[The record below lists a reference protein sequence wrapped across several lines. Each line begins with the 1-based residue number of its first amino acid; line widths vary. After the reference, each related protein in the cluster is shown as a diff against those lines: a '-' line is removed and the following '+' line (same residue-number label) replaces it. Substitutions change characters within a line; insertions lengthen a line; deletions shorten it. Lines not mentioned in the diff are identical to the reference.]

1 MKIKLFSSAFFIM
14 LFLLSNNINA
24 QVEKYGK
31 DSVESVKNLSLFSVY
46 FKQKSYDDALK
57 PWRYCFKEAPAIHLA
72 IYVNGATIIKNVVEK
87 NEKNPA
93 MYDAYVDTLMMV
105 YDNRIK
111 YFGNEKNGKGYI
123 LGRKGI
129 DLLRY
134 RKEAVEEAYGY
145 LKESAKLEGAKTEE
159 PVAVTFMQASRQM
172 LTLGK
177 ITNADMAENFMMVN
191 ENLEKAL
198 AVEAKEEGKAKIKT
212 AISNCEII
220 FSESPAASCESLI
233 EIFTPRYNSNK
244 QNLEMLVKINRL
256 LVKKDCTSS
265 DLFAQ
270 VAESRYVIEP
280 SAEAAADLAQ
290 VFAKRDDLTKAD
302 EYYKKAVE
310 LEQVPE
316 VKAQYL
322 YKLALIAKAE
332 KKYSESR
339 NYAQSAIKLK
349 ANWGDPYILIGMLY
363 AETAGSCGSDP
374 DAQIADFQRRAVYWV
389 AVDKLNQAKNADP
402 SVVDVVTPLISRY
415 SGSYPNKEKAFM
427 IGHTAGERYTV
438 GCWIQESTTIRF

>member
-1 MKIKLFSSAFFIM
+1 MKIKLFSAAFFIM
-14 LFLLSNNINA
+14 LFLLSNNTKA

-31 DSVESVKNLSLFSVY
+31 DSIESVKNLSLFSVY

-72 IYVNGATIIKNVVEK
+72 IYVNGATLLKNMIDK

-93 MYDAYVDTLMMV
+93 IYDAYVDTLMLL
-105 YDNRIK
+105 YDNRMK
-111 YFGNEKNGKGYI
+111 YFGSEKNGKGYI

-134 RKEAVEEAYGY
+134 RKEAVEEGY
-145 LKESAKLEGAKTEE
+145 KYLSESAKLEGVKTEE

-177 ITNADMAENFMMVN
+177 ITNADMAENFIMVN

-198 AVEAKEEGKAKIKT
+198 AAEPKEENKEKIKT

-220 FSESPAASCESLI
+220 FSESPAASCESLV
-233 EIFTPRYNSNK
+233 EIFTPRYNANK

-270 VAESRYVIEP
+270 VAESRYIIEP

-290 VFAKRDDLTKAD
+290 VFAKRDDLVKAD
-302 EYYKKAVE
+302 SYYKKAVE

-339 NYAQSAIKLK
+339 SYAQNAIKLK

-415 SGSYPNKEKAFM
+415 SGSYPNKEKVFM

-438 GCWIQESTTIRF
+438 GCWIQETTTIRF